1 MGCYISEPEAKKA
14 LEDIV
19 KPFSKPFMIY
29 VRKRATKS
37 LIRKI
42 VTYAVVFVYDDSNEE
57 IYNAFLKY
65 NIEENKETKI
75 LQSETFLENATKKE
89 VFFVECLIEIK

>member
-1 MGCYISEPEAKKA
+1 MGCYINETEAKKA

-19 KPFSKPFMIY
+19 KPFTTNFLIY

-37 LIRKI
+37 PIKKI
-42 VTYAVVFVYDDSNEE
+42 VTYAVVFVYDESNEE

-65 NIEENKETKI
+65 DIEENKETKI
-75 LQSETFLENATKKE
+75 LQSETFLENTTKKE
-89 VFFVECLIEIK
+89 VFFVECLVGI

>member
-42 VTYAVVFVYDDSNEE
+42 VTYAVVFVYDESNEE

-75 LQSETFLENATKKE
+75 LQSETFLENVTKKE
-89 VFFVECLIEIK
+89 VFFVECLVEIK

>member
-29 VRKRATKS
+29 VRKRETKS
-37 LIRKI
+37 LIRKT
-42 VTYAVVFVYDDSNEE
+42 VTFAVVFVYDESNEE

-89 VFFVECLIEIK
+89 VFFVECLVEIK

>member
-1 MGCYISEPEAKKA
+1 MGCYINENEAKTA
-14 LEDIV
+14 LENIV
-19 KPFSKPFMIY
+19 KDFSSDALIY

-37 LIRKI
+37 PIRKI
-42 VTYAVVFVYDDSNEE
+42 VTYAVVFVYDESNEE

-65 NIEENKETKI
+65 DIEENKETKI

-89 VFFVECLIEIK
+89 VFFVECLVEIS

>member
-37 LIRKI
+37 LIRKT
-42 VTYAVVFVYDDSNEE
+42 VTFAVVFVYDESNEE

>member
-1 MGCYISEPEAKKA
+1 MGCYINENEAKTA

-19 KPFSKPFMIY
+19 KDFTSNFLIY

-37 LIRKI
+37 PIRKV
-42 VTYAVVFVYDDSNEE
+42 VTYAVVFVYDESNEE

-65 NIEENKETKI
+65 DVEENKETKI

-89 VFFVECLIEIK
+89 VFFVECLVEIS

>member
-29 VRKRATKS
+29 VRKRETKR
-37 LIRKI
+37 LIRKT
-42 VTYAVVFVYDDSNEE
+42 VTFAVVFVYDESNEE